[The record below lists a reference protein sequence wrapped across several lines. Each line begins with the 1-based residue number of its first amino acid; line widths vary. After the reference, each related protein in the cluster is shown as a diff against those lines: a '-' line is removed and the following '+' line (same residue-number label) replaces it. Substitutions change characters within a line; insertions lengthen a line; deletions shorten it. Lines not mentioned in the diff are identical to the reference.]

1 MGCHDLLRAVIE
13 GLTSPAIERMGST
26 PAGWNA
32 VAETESS
39 PKLNSRPDIVTL
51 MTASAFAGVE
61 MDASAGGMFTSPG
74 QPRAADRFWIVDAGQ
89 VLRDAAVPGQGRVP
103 IERLGRNDVLGLSWL
118 APPCQ

>member
-61 MDASAGGMFTSPG
+61 MDASAGRDVYLAGPAAGGRPVLDCRCWPGSP
-74 QPRAADRFWIVDAGQ
+74 
-89 VLRDAAVPGQGRVP
+89 
-103 IERLGRNDVLGLSWL
+103 
-118 APPCQ
+118 